1 MPQMINTNVASLN
14 AQRNLN
20 SSQMSQATSL
30 TRLSSGL
37 RINSAKDDA
46 AGLAVSQRMSAQIKS
61 LNQAARNAND
71 GISMLQTA
79 EGAMGEIQNM
89 LQRMK
94 ELGTQAANGTISDT
108 ERGFIAT
115 EVGQLQAEIDGIGN
129 RTEFNGQKL
138 LTGALSSS
146 LSGTSTAGVGYA
158 AGAAAVTSVD
168 VSRAQGGKTFT
179 FATYTNGDNAITLSD
194 GTVSQTVTLAA
205 IAANG
210 SQSLNFDQLGV
221 SLNLASVAGDTADN
235 IGNGLETKTVVTA
248 AGSGGVALQIGSGTT
263 VNDKINL
270 SFGDVRIASSGSLS
284 GLKAALTAFTG
295 GTATQAEASSLMSSV
310 DSALDFFSTQRATFG
325 AVQNR
330 LETTVANVQTTTENL
345 SASRSRIQD
354 ADYAAETAQLTRA
367 NILQQAG
374 TAMLA
379 QANALPNNVMALLR
393 G

>member
-1 MPQMINTNVASLN
+1 MPQMINTNIASLN

-20 SSQMSQATSL
+20 SSQNAQNVSL
-30 TRLSSGL
+30 QRLSSGL

-46 AGLAVSQRMSAQIKS
+46 AGLAVTQRMSAQVRS

-94 ELGTQAANGTISDT
+94 ELGTQAANGTLGDT

-146 LSGTSTAGVGYA
+146 LDAASTSGPGAT

-179 FATYTNGDNAITLSD
+179 FSYASGTDTLTLSD
-194 GTVSQTVTLAA
+194 GTVSQGMIIGA
-205 IAANG
+205 IGANG
-210 SQSLNFDQLGV
+210 TAAFNFDQLGV

-235 IGNGLETKTVVTA
+235 VGAGLATKTIVTSV
-248 AGSGGVALQIGSGTT
+248 GSGGVALQIGSGTT

-270 SFGDVRIASSGSLS
+270 SFGDVRIDSSASLA
-284 GLKAALTAFTG
+284 GLKTALSNFTG
-295 GTATQAEASSLMSSV
+295 GSATQTEATALMSAV
-310 DSALDFFSTQRATFG
+310 DGALDYFSTQRATIG
-325 AVQNR
+325 AAQNR
-330 LETTVANVQTTTENL
+330 LETTVSNVQTTVENL
-345 SASRSRIQD
+345 SASKSRIQD
-354 ADYAAETAQLTRA
+354 ADYASETASLTRA
-367 NILQQAG
+367 SILQQAG
-374 TAMLA
+374 VAMLA

>member
-235 IGNGLETKTVVTA
+235 IGNGLETTTVVTS

>member
-248 AGSGGVALQIGSGTT
+248 GGSGGVALQIGSGTT

>member
-235 IGNGLETKTVVTA
+235 IGNGLETTTVVTS

-284 GLKAALTAFTG
+284 GLTAALTAFTG

>member
-20 SSQMSQATSL
+20 ASQLSQSVSL
-30 TRLSSGL
+30 QRLSSGL
-37 RINSAKDDA
+37 RINGAKDDA
-46 AGLAVSQRMSAQIKS
+46 AGLAVSQRMSSQIKS

-79 EGAMGEIQNM
+79 EGAMGEMQNM

-94 ELGTQAANGTISDT
+94 ELGTQAANGTIGDT

-138 LTGALSSS
+138 LTGALSSQ
-146 LSGTSTAGVGYA
+146 LDPTGTVNAGFA
-158 AGAAAVTSVD
+158 AGAAAVTSLD
-168 VSRAQGGKTFT
+168 VSRAQAGKTFT
-179 FATYTNGDNAITLSD
+179 FAAYTAGDNALTLSD
-194 GTVSQTVTLAA
+194 GVVSQTVSLAA

-210 SQSLNFDQLGV
+210 STTLNFDQIGV
-221 SLNLASVAGDTADN
+221 SLNLASVAGETADN
-235 IGNGLETKTVVTA
+235 IGGGIDTETIKTL
-248 AGSGGVALQIGSGTT
+248 AGSGGISLQIGSGTT

-270 SFGDVRIASSGSLS
+270 SFGDVRIASSASLA
-284 GLKAALTAFTG
+284 GLKTALTNFTS
-295 GTATQAEASSLMSSV
+295 GTATQAEATALMSAV
-310 DSALDFFSTQRATFG
+310 DGALDFFSTQRATIG

-330 LETTVANVQTTTENL
+330 LETTVSNVQTTSENL

-354 ADYAAETAQLTRA
+354 ADYASETASLTRA